1 MNRGFGADVVAR
13 PRLVL
18 DDELLPQ
25 PFRQPLRH
33 DARRDV
39 RAPAGGIGHDPT
51 HRPGR
56 VVERRGGA
64 DPAPGQSGQTRGKT
78 TGEIHAWDHGA
89 RLLLPAFV
97 GANDPALAV
106 AVPFANLRAKV
117 RGIGALAQGR
127 WVMRPAFE
135 KLRDLRAIRFA
146 SRHGP
151 RRINQPKLAE
161 TFAAAPRSFLTIP
174 LRPFLTIPS

>member
-1 MNRGFGADVVAR
+1 MNRRFGADVVAR
-13 PRLVL
+13 ARLVL
-18 DDELLPQ
+18 DDELLAQ

-39 RAPAGGIGHDPT
+39 RAPARGIGHDPT

-56 VVERRGGA
+56 IVERRGGA
-64 DPAPGQSGQTRGKT
+64 DPAPPQSRPARGKT
-78 TGEIHAWDHGA
+78 TGKIHAWDDGA

-97 GANDPALAV
+97 GANDAALAV
-106 AVPFANLRAKV
+106 AVLFANLRAKV

-135 KLRDLRAIRFA
+135 KLRDCAQFVSPRATARDA
-146 SRHGP
+146 S
-151 RRINQPKLAE
+151 INQ
-161 TFAAAPRSFLTIP
+161 TCRDF
-174 LRPFLTIPS
+174 RPCAYALLNDSA